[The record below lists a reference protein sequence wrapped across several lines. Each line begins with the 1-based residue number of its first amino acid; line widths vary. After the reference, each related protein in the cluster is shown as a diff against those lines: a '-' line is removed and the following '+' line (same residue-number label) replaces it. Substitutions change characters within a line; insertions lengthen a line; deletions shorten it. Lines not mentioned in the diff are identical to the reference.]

1 VLQLLIPEV
10 LLLHH
15 GKSLVNGNYLHIE

>member
-1 VLQLLIPEV
+1 V

-15 GKSLVNGNYLHIE
+15 GKWRCVNYASTKVF